1 MILRPMGA
9 PLGMM
14 TMALA
19 AKWAFLLGVGLGA
32 ALGAAA
38 MAALNFRRGRDTHG
52 SHHHDAAMA
61 DDPATEPGP

>member
-14 TMALA
+14 TVALA
-19 AKWAFLLGVGLGA
+19 AKWAFVLGVGLGA

-38 MAALNFRRGRDTHG
+38 LAAVNFRRGRD
-52 SHHHDAAMA
+52 SHAHHDAAMA
-61 DDPATEPGP
+61 DDPLPGAEPGP